1 MEPLLRVSAAAVF
14 TLLACLLLRKTN
26 PELAALLSIAAVAL
40 IALAALR
47 LGGGLR
53 ELRELLGERFGLQ
66 ESAVRPILKCLAAA
80 VVTKLTADLCR
91 DSSQSA
97 AASAVELM
105 GSLCALGLILPLLT
119 TVLKMLEGFL

>member
-1 MEPLLRVSAAAVF
+1 MEPLLRVSAAAVL

-47 LGGGLR
+47 LGGSLR